1 VPRSFVAEL
10 QAGPVLLP
18 LLVGVVVVWLL
29 VLGHR
34 RALTPGRTLT
44 VLVATTYAAA
54 VLALTFFPWRVPFP
68 DARGDVLLGTPDGT
82 HEVALRSLLNV
93 VPIVTIDAP
102 SFLLNVVM
110 TLPLGA
116 LLPLLV
122 RVRSVP
128 AVALVGLGVST
139 AIEVGQGVGDVLLG
153 MQRTVDVND
162 LIANVSGTVLGLL
175 IFRAVAGVAGS
186 SLVRFALPG
195 SAVAGPGPVQPGPG
209 WLVDD
214 PEETTAYGSGGRL
227 VPVGA
232 GSGAGVGAAGSPDGR
247 ASTATRPAASSA
259 VPKTRSPSS
268 AYGSR

>member
-10 QAGPVLLP
+10 HAGPVLLP

-29 VLGHR
+29 ALGHR

-68 DARGDVLLGTPDGT
+68 DARGDVLVGTPDVG

-116 LLPLLV
+116 LLPLLL

-128 AVALVGLGVST
+128 AVALVGLGVS
-139 AIEVGQGVGDVLLG
+139 ASIEVGQGVGDVLLG

-162 LIANVSGTVLGLL
+162 LIANVTGAVLGLL
-175 IFRAVAGVAGS
+175 CFRAAAGVVGTG
-186 SLVRFALPG
+186 LVRFALPG
-195 SAVAGPGPVQPGPG
+195 SAVAGPGPAQAGRG

-214 PEETTAYGSGGRL
+214 PEETSAYGYGGAL
-227 VPVGA
+227 
-232 GSGAGVGAAGSPDGR
+232 AGVGAGGVAAGSPEGR

>member
-1 VPRSFVAEL
+1 MPRSFVAEL
-10 QAGPVLLP
+10 HAGPVLLP

-29 VLGHR
+29 ALGHR

-68 DARGDVLLGTPDGT
+68 DGRGDVLVGTPT
-82 HEVALRSLLNV
+82 AAPEVALRSLLNV
-93 VPIVTIDAP
+93 VPFTTIDPP

-116 LLPLLV
+116 LLPLLL
-122 RVRSVP
+122 RVRGVP
-128 AVALVGLGVST
+128 AVALVGLAVST
-139 AIEVGQGVGDVLLG
+139 SIELGQGVGDVVLG

-162 LIANVSGTVLGLL
+162 LVANVSGTVLGLL
-175 IFRAVAGVAGS
+175 CFRAVAGVAGS
-186 SLVRFALPG
+186 ALVRFALPG
-195 SAVAGPGPVQPGPG
+195 SAVAGAGPAQAGPG

-214 PEETTAYGSGGRL
+214 PEETAYGSGGTL
-227 VPVGA
+227 
-232 GSGAGVGAAGSPDGR
+232 AGVGAGVASSPDGR

-259 VPKTRSPSS
+259 VPNTRSPSS